1 MKADEFLPYVGELG
15 GHADA
20 ETYSAFSRYHD
31 AIQDWSR
38 RVRLVS
44 KGDRHQIWSRHFLDS
59 LAPLRLIPPGADIL
73 DLGSGAGFPGVP
85 LKLCLPSCSL
95 VLLESAR
102 MKSLFLLQLVERL
115 DLKNT
120 EVVHAR
126 AEQVERPSQADVVVV
141 RAVASLDR
149 VWDLGKRFLREGGV
163 VIAHKGPEESS
174 QLSDKA
180 AQVERQVV
188 KIPPWGRD
196 RALIVVRNTEVSRG
210 TQSGRKHS

>member
-1 MKADEFLPYVGELG
+1 MKADEFLLWVEVLG

-31 AIQDWSR
+31 AIQDWSQ

-44 KGDRHQIWSRHFLDS
+44 KGDRHQIWIRHFLDS
-59 LAPLRLIPPGADIL
+59 LAPLRLIPSGADIL

-102 MKSLFLLQLVERL
+102 MKSLFLLRLVEYL

-126 AEQVERPSQADVVVV
+126 AEQVERPFQADVVVA

-163 VIAHKGPEESS
+163 VIAHKGPEESF
-174 QLSDKA
+174 QLSDKGA
-180 AQVERQVV
+180 RVERQVV
-188 KIPPWGRD
+188 KIPPLGRD
-196 RALIVVRNTEVSRG
+196 RALIVVRNA
-210 TQSGRKHS
+210 